1 VRPVGDAW
9 DDVGVDGAM
18 SIAAAATAIIAVLVS
33 AGFALREVRLSR
45 NANYLPVIVDFLSTH
60 RSPEFMKHEEEIW
73 NHLGQHDKSLGFTN
87 LPDPIK
93 SYAIEVA
100 LFYQAVAYIVLDELV
115 EWRTL
120 VVQVHYR
127 ATRTWNAMYPHIEGE
142 RRLRGGEYTFLNSL
156 ETFISML
163 ASLDDEK
170 LSLRRRRTFR

>member
-1 VRPVGDAW
+1 MSGMDRG
-9 DDVGVDGAM
+9 M
-18 SIAAAATAIIAVLVS
+18 SIAATVTSIIAVLVS
-33 AGFALREVRLSR
+33 AGFALRAVRLSR
-45 NANYLPVIVDFLSTH
+45 NANYLPVIMDFLSTH

-73 NHLGQHDKSLGFTN
+73 NHLRKHDPCLGFTN

-100 LFYQAVAYIVLDELV
+100 LFYQAVAYIVLDGLV

-127 ATRTWNAMYPHIEGE
+127 AIRTWDAMHRHIEGE

-156 ETFISML
+156 ETFISMM
-163 ASLDDEK
+163 AALDNEE
-170 LSLRRRRTFR
+170 LSRRRLRTFR